1 MLNTFE
7 VPAVIEDAL
16 PELHK
21 PLRQFPAIYHVYE
34 TMECLRDHTLRQWR
48 NQNFPALEKCLRVAG
63 RLYDHGNQR
72 VREAVERIIVPGI
85 SHAEV
90 NGQAGRIRLFSLV
103 PASMYNLFIR
113 QHLQYFHHA
122 RP

>member
-7 VPAVIEDAL
+7 VPALIEDAL

-21 PLRQFPAIYHVYE
+21 PLRQFPAIYHLYE

-48 NQNFPALEKCLRVAG
+48 NQNFPALERCLRVAG
-63 RLYDHGNQR
+63 RLHERGNQR
-72 VREAVERIIVPGI
+72 VREAMERIIVPGI

-90 NGQAGRIRLFSLV
+90 GSQAGRIRLFSLI
-103 PASMYNLFIR
+103 PASLYNIFIR
-113 QHLQYFHHA
+113 QYLNPA
-122 RP
+122 NDERL